1 MKKESSKKNTIPNNF
16 VKSNVNKG
24 FKEVFKDTRKNFGSG
39 KKR

>member
-1 MKKESSKKNTIPNNF
+1 MKKESKKNSPSYNF
-16 VKSNVNKG
+16 VKSNVNKN